1 MPRATFPDRSRS
13 SRTPF
18 ERAIVAVVAPAVAHA
33 TSVAFVALATF
44 VAIAVAAAPAR
55 GAQAVLRIGTYQND
69 ASVLDYVDSWGV
81 RQGLTP
87 SVLHA
92 IADPRSIALTF
103 QAVPGRDAGLS
114 ALQNDEIDVMPI
126 GCDSTPSNPAIWLSP
141 PYVVQQAGIVLPRER
156 AAPTDIAALGS
167 WRIVVT
173 NGSLGGEA
181 IRSWLPDG
189 RFIEVED
196 ADDALDAVASGHADA
211 FVGIQDVNAGM
222 LGALALG
229 SLHSVP
235 LPASVP
241 LCFAAR
247 KDEHVV
253 VALLAEG
260 LKHLSPA
267 MRNEIE
273 LQPQPAATQREPRA
287 RFSLTADE
295 RAWIRQHP
303 VVRVGV
309 QRLDPPYDF
318 LDDNG
323 AWRGLGATLLR
334 QFAQTAQLHFK
345 PVLLEERRA
354 VADALRDGEVGLVS
368 SFPLGNGGPTGV
380 ILTRPYD
387 SLPWVFVRTTDNPAR
402 VRRVA
407 TVPWRMKRVA
417 PVPPFGDATIVARPT
432 TADALRAV
440 LAGNADAAL
449 VNVVAAE
456 DLGDRYLRR
465 RLSIDTTIAGIERN
479 GFAVAARDDVLAR
492 MLDRYL
498 ASYDPRELARLA
510 SRSRPVSVVL
520 GYDKRSVIAVAL
532 SIAAVVAAVLG
543 SLLWAYRRTRAAQ
556 RSAVIARREAVA
568 AREQAEAAD
577 RAKSAFVAMM
587 SHEIRTPMNGVVGVI
602 DLLGALPATPQQRRY
617 LDIADASAKL
627 MLRVV
632 DDTLDFLKIDQG
644 ALSLQS
650 APFDFYALCGN
661 VIELFAPLA
670 QRKGLPLYPAVMP
683 HFDRM
688 IVADEARVHQIMTN
702 LLSNAIRF
710 TSEGHVLLEARL
722 RVGRKGQWLELV
734 VADTG
739 IGMTQDYQRR
749 MFTPFTQQDG
759 STTRRVGGTGLGL
772 SIVKRVVDLMNGT
785 IDVTSEP
792 RRGTRVCVRMPV
804 TLDARCRD
812 RVRADATRVRIRM
825 PLKAM
830 TVAVL
835 ALVRK
840 SNATRVRA
848 PGDTADIDISVDGTG
863 AIVVATQTRPPVT
876 VRSVDALARA
886 LGHLADG
893 PPALC
898 GPGTEGNGARAD
910 GAMPGAAATAAS
922 TDMLLVEDNDI
933 NRDIIAHQLAAL
945 GVHAHQ
951 AVNGLEGY
959 ACWQRL
965 RPRLMLLDCHMPGMD
980 GYTVAR
986 RIRASEASTHGRT
999 TIVAIS
1005 ANGTRDDI
1013 EACRDAGMDDYLA
1026 KPITRAKL
1034 AAVLTKWTERGNGTG

>member
-1 MPRATFPDRSRS
+1 MPHASFPGR
-13 SRTPF
+13 PF
-18 ERAIVAVVAPAVAHA
+18 PCPARCRLARVVVIVLA
-33 TSVAFVALATF
+33 ALA
-44 VAIAVAAAPAR
+44 ASAPPAR
-55 GAQAVLRIGTYQND
+55 AAQAVLRIGTYAND
-69 ASVLDYVDSWGV
+69 ASVLDYVDTWGV
-81 RQGLTP
+81 RQGLNP

-92 IADPRSIALTF
+92 IADPSRTALAF
-103 QAVPGRDAGLS
+103 QAVSGREAGLS
-114 ALQNDEIDVMPI
+114 ALELDEIDVLPI
-126 GCDSTPSNPAIWLSP
+126 ACDSAPSSPSIWLSQ
-141 PYVVQQAGIVLPRER
+141 PYVTQQAGIVLPRTR
-156 AAPTDIAALGS
+156 AAPAEVSALAS
-167 WRIVVT
+167 WRIVVAS
-173 NGSLGGEA
+173 GSLGGEA
-181 IRSWLPDG
+181 VKAWLPNG

-196 ADDALDAVASGHADA
+196 APDALDAVALGRADA
-211 FVGIQDVNAGM
+211 YVGIHDVNAGM

-229 SLHSVP
+229 SLKSIP
-235 LPASVP
+235 LPAAVS

-247 KDEHVV
+247 SDEQAVV
-253 VALLAEG
+253 SLIEQG

-267 MRNEIE
+267 QRREIQ
-273 LQPQPAATQREPRA
+273 LQPQPTLTPRESRA
-287 RFSLTADE
+287 PFSLTPAE
-295 RAWIRQHP
+295 QAWIREHP

-323 AWRGLGATLLR
+323 TWRGLGATLLR
-334 QFAQTAQLHFK
+334 HFAQTAQLHFK
-345 PVLLEERRA
+345 PVLLEDGPA
-354 VADALRDGEVGLVS
+354 LADALRSGTVDLVS
-368 SFPLGNGGPTGV
+368 SFPLGNGGPAAV

-387 SLPWVFVRTTDNPAR
+387 SLPWVFVRPADNPSP
-402 VRRVA
+402 VRRLA
-407 TVPWRMKRVA
+407 TVPWRMKRVMPA
-417 PVPPFGDATIVARPT
+417 PPFNDATIVART
-432 TADALRAV
+432 STADALRAV

-449 VNVVAAE
+449 VNLVAAQ
-456 DLGDRYLRR
+456 DLGDRYLSR
-465 RLSIDTTIAGIERN
+465 RLSIDTTLAGIERN
-479 GFAVAARDDVLAR
+479 GFAVAARDDVLAQ

-532 SIAAVVAAVLG
+532 TISAVVVTVLG

-556 RSAVIARREAVA
+556 RAAVAARREAVA
-568 AREQAEAAD
+568 AREEAEAAD

-632 DDTLDFLKIDQG
+632 DDTLDFLKIEQG
-644 ALSLQS
+644 ALSLRS
-650 APFDFYALCGN
+650 APFDFYALFAN
-661 VIELFAPLA
+661 AVELFAPLA

-688 IVADEARVHQIMTN
+688 IVADEARVHQIVTN

-710 TSEGHVLLEARL
+710 TTEGHVLLEARL
-722 RVGRKGQWLELV
+722 RIRREGASLELV

-772 SIVKRVVDLMNGT
+772 SIVKRVVDLMAGT
-785 IDVTSEP
+785 IDVVSEP
-792 RRGTRVCVRMPV
+792 RRGTRVCVRVPV
-804 TLDARCRD
+804 ILGAPCREYAPLAG
-812 RVRADATRVRIRM
+812 VRVRIRM

-830 TVAVL
+830 TVATL

-840 SNATRVRA
+840 LDATRVRTPA
-848 PGDTADIDISVDGTG
+848 GAVELDISADGTG
-863 AIVVATQTRPPVT
+863 AIVVAAQNGPPIT
-876 VRSVDALARA
+876 VRSVDALAHA
-886 LGHLADG
+886 LGLLGRGPAALGESGSTCEGDEAD
-893 PPALC
+893 
-898 GPGTEGNGARAD
+898 RAAPRTD
-910 GAMPGAAATAAS
+910 AFNAAS
-922 TDMLLVEDNDI
+922 GVLLVEDNDI

-945 GVHAHQ
+945 GVHAQ
-951 AVNGLEGY
+951 LAVNGVEGY

-986 RIRASEASTHGRT
+986 RVRASEAPTDERT
-999 TIVAIS
+999 RIVAIS
-1005 ANGTRDDI
+1005 ANGTREDI

-1034 AAVLTKWTERGNGTG
+1034 AAMLAQWTERGNGER